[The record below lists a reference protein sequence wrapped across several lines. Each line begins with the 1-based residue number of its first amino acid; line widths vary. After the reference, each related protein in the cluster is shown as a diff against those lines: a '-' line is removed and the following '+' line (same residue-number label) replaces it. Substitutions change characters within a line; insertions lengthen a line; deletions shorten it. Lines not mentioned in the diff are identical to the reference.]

1 MRWGSAAI
9 GHQSVLSAGSI
20 GGGGRQDGGSI
31 FSPATSSGVNMAD
44 GVGCRGE
51 NQDMKAG
58 LHG

>member
-9 GHQSVLSAGSI
+9 GHQPVLSAGSI

-31 FSPATSSGVNMAD
+31 FSPATSAVSLAD
-44 GVGCRGE
+44 EVGYRGE
-51 NQDMKAG
+51 NQDMKAE